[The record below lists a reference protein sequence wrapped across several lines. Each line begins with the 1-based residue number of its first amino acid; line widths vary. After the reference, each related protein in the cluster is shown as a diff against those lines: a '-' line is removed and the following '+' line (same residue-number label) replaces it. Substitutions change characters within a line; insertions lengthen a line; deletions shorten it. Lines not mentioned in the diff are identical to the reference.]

1 MWFNLY
7 TRGLIWDK
15 FVIDKMVMD
24 EETNVFKFLL
34 SKTHDNDDN
43 NGPIGG
49 GEKEILAKAV
59 AEITTDPTHV
69 LEDLFELSVT
79 SKKGV
84 HCNPIKRPKGLYYVD
99 QLVNLWRYFYDYIDD
114 KNDINVETGAFVIL
128 GSLMGH
134 IIDNKIMRSRLYWFN
149 GYDSRKVLTLYKH
162 VISTVKDL
170 SDEKQVF
177 NALGEPQDFVKQY
190 KFCFKNIKDF
200 EM

>member
-69 LEDLFELSVT
+69 LEDLFEFSVT

-162 VISTVKDL
+162 VISR
-170 SDEKQVF
+170 
-177 NALGEPQDFVKQY
+177 
-190 KFCFKNIKDF
+190 
-200 EM
+200 